1 MVKQPDIDIII
12 PNYNKAKYLNQCL
25 DSILS
30 QTYKNWKIYLVD
42 DNSHDDSAKIF
53 KKYENIDNINFFL
66 LKENKGPA
74 FCRNYAIDKSSSE
87 FIAFMDSDDF
97 WPKDKLKKQINEML
111 KNDYN
116 FTFTD
121 YNFFLNDNEEKI
133 KTVKMP
139 LFLDYKNFI
148 LKSSMSTSS
157 IIISRNSLGNVKFKN
172 VDQEDYLFKCDL
184 LKKGETAFNSKDT
197 FVYYRINKNNRSANK
212 LKNLIS
218 LWQINKIHNQ
228 LNFFTNLKSLFFI
241 SINSLKKYGWK

>member
-42 DNSHDDSAKIF
+42 DNSHDDSTKIL

-212 LKNLIS
+212 LKNLVS